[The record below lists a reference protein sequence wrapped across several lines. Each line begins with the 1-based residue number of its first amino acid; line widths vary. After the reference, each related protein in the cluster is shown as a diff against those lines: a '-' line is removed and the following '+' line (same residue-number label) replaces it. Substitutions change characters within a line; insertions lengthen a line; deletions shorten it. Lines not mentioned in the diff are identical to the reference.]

1 MLCNINARERNVETP
16 LLPESDAAF
25 KQEVGGKSRRLADLV
40 WYVAACEFRIQKL
53 HVTEGNELQRMK
65 AFYWYSWDGANL
77 CIFDVLAGLRLRCDE
92 RRVLKTREEIV

>member
-40 WYVAACEFRIQKL
+40 WYVATCEFRIQKL

-65 AFYWYSWDGANL
+65 AFYWYSWDGGNL
-77 CIFDVLAGLRLRCDE
+77 CIFDVLAGSGC
-92 RRVLKTREEIV
+92 VVTSGGC